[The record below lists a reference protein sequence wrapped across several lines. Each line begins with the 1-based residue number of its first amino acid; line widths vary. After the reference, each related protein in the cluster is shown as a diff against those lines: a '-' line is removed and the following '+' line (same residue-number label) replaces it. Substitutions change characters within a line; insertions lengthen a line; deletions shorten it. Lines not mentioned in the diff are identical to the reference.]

1 MARAQEEVK
10 RDETVINLLNNIWN
24 ELKKLNRNMEKK
36 NASK

>member
-1 MARAQEEVK
+1 MARTHEEVK